1 MNNYEQVE
9 RTYRQTR
16 ADALRAKVT
25 VPYCWLMN
33 ARAFAAVVATHP
45 MMRERAKM
53 LTGRYLLIDRKRV
66 PVVLDEATT
75 DAYYL
80 PVKQVNSAQLRQYR
94 TPTTDAQLVEAL
106 AGA

>member
-1 MNNYEQVE
+1 MNNFAQVE

-16 ADALRAKVT
+16 ADAFRAKVT

-33 ARAFAAVVATHP
+33 ARAFAAAVATHP
-45 MMRERAKM
+45 MMRERERMIAE
-53 LTGRYLLIDRKRV
+53 RYLLIDRKRV

-80 PVKQVNSAQLRQYR
+80 PVKQINSAQLRQYR
-94 TPTTDAQLVEAL
+94 TPTTDAQLADAL

>member
-1 MNNYEQVE
+1 MNNFAQVE

-45 MMRERAKM
+45 AQRERAKM
-53 LTGRYLLIDRKRV
+53 LSGRYLLIDRKRV

-80 PVKQVNSAQLRQYR
+80 PVKQINSEQLRQHR
-94 TPTTDAQLVEAL
+94 TPTTDAQLAEAL